1 MQMHIAPAP
10 RHVPL
15 SLAIANLFGLL
26 SQIGWAVFAFS
37 SIFFWAFAMN
47 ADLSFV
53 TMRGELHR
61 AAGRITE
68 VRRTGAS
75 EGNSP
80 VVEHRYEFSVAGRP
94 YSGVSYATG
103 SETPAGQNVDV
114 EFAEG
119 APEKSRIVGMR
130 RSMFGP
136 GAIFVIIFP
145 LIGLVVLWFGFRMGA
160 KRNAL
165 LQNGLIA
172 MGTLVDKAPTNVSIN
187 RQTVWELTF
196 EFPTRDGRKARAKAR
211 SHQPQ
216 RMEDDAQEALL
227 YDPADPE
234 RAYVLDEAPSRPKID
249 MTGALQGNPVRAL
262 LAMILPAIAIV
273 INALFVMARL

>member
-1 MQMHIAPAP
+1 MHLAPAP
-10 RHVPL
+10 RHVPP

-26 SQIGWAVFAFS
+26 GQIGWGVFAFS
-37 SIFFWAFAMN
+37 SIFFWTFVMN

-80 VVEHRYEFSVAGRP
+80 VMEHRYEFSVAGRP
-94 YSGVSYATG
+94 YTGVSYVTG
-103 SETPAGQNVDV
+103 SETPPGQSVDV

-119 APEKSRIVGMR
+119 TPEKSRIVGMR
-130 RSMFGP
+130 RAMFGP
-136 GAIFVIIFP
+136 GVVFVIIFP
-145 LIGLVVLWFGFRMGA
+145 LIGLAVLWFGFKMGA

-165 LQNGLIA
+165 LKNGLVA
-172 MGTLVDKAPTNVSIN
+172 MGTLVDKAPTNTSVN

-196 EFPTRDGRKARAKAR
+196 EFTTRDGRKARTKAL

-216 RMEDDAQEALL
+216 RMEDEAQEALL
-227 YDPADPE
+227 YDPANPE

-249 MTGALQGNPVRAL
+249 MTGALQGNPVRAV
-262 LAMILPAIAIV
+262 LALILPAIAIAV
-273 INALFVMARL
+273 NVLFVMARL